1 MIVLDASAAL
11 ELLLNTPLAAG
22 IADRAF
28 ADGESLH
35 APHLIDIEIAQV
47 MRRLLRHAEIDAPRA
62 AEVFTDLHDLALTRY
77 PHQML
82 LDGIWT
88 LRDNVSA
95 YDAAYVVLSL
105 ELGATLLTCDRKLS
119 AVPVP
124 GLNVELVE
132 TV

>member
-11 ELLLNTPLAAG
+11 ELLLNG
-22 IADRAF
+22 SRAEGVAERTF

-35 APHLIDIEIAQV
+35 APHLIDVEIAQV
-47 MRRLLRHAEIDAPRA
+47 LRRLVRHSEIDPSRA
-62 AEVFTDLHDLALTRY
+62 TEAFADLRDLALTRY

-119 AVPVP
+119 VVPVA
-124 GLNVELVE
+124 GLAVEFVGPS
-132 TV
+132 